1 MAAAAAAAENGG
13 EGEELLLLSAV
24 EAGNGGGGAPA
35 AAEESWRLNFEGLLP
50 PEAHQERP
58 PTGALHHCL
67 GVLAQGPEDVV
78 AEYYQQQ
85 VEMLEGFNEMDMLTD
100 RGFLPGMSKEE
111 REKVARSETLAIRL
125 SNIAN
130 MVLFAAKV
138 YASVRSGSLAIIA
151 STLDSLLDLLSGF
164 ILWFTAFSMQTPNP
178 YRYPIGKKRM
188 QPLGI
193 LVFASVMATLGLQII
208 LESLRSLVSDGD
220 EFRLT
225 GEQEKCLV
233 DIMLSVTLVKLG
245 LVMYCRSFTNE
256 IVKAY
261 AQDHFF
267 DVITNVIGLV
277 AALLAN
283 YIEGWID
290 PIGAVILAIYTIRT
304 WSMTVLENVH
314 SLVGQSAS
322 PEYLQKLTYLCWN
335 HHKAVRHIDTV
346 RAYTFGSHYF
356 VEVDIVLPSDM
367 PLQEAHDI
375 GEALQ
380 EKLERLPEIERAFV
394 HLDYEFTHRPEH
406 ALSHEK

>member
-1 MAAAAAAAENGG
+1 MAAAGARGG
-13 EGEELLLLSAV
+13 EEGEELLLRSM
-24 EAGNGGGGAPA
+24 EDGDDGGGGGLCVGERP
-35 AAEESWRLNFEGLLP
+35 WRLNFDGFRR
-50 PEAHQERP
+50 PEAQQEKP
-58 PTGALHHCL
+58 PRGLQDCL
-67 GVLAQGPEDVV
+67 GVLAQGPGDVV

-85 VEMLEGFNEMDMLTD
+85 LEMLEGFNEMDTLTD
-100 RGFLPGMSKEE
+100 RGFLPGMTKEE
-111 REKVARSETLAIRL
+111 RERVARSETWAIRL

-138 YASVRSGSLAIIA
+138 YGSIRSGSLAIIA

-178 YRYPIGKKRM
+178 YRYPIGKRRM

-208 LESLRSLVSDGD
+208 LESTRSLVSDGD
-220 EFRLT
+220 GFRLT
-225 GEQEKCLV
+225 KEQEKWVV
-233 DIMLSVTLVKLG
+233 DIMLSVTLVKLF
-245 LVMYCRSFTNE
+245 LVIYCRSFTND

-267 DVITNVIGLV
+267 DVITNIIGLV

-283 YIEGWID
+283 YVEGWID
-290 PIGAVILAIYTIRT
+290 PVGAIVLAIYTIRT

-314 SLVGQSAS
+314 SLVGQSAP

-356 VEVDIVLPSDM
+356 VEVDIVLPCDM
-367 PLQEAHDI
+367 PLREAHDI

-394 HLDYEFTHRPEH
+394 HLDYEFTHQPEH
-406 ALSHEK
+406 ARSHET